1 MIFIIGLL
9 ILLFLIIYYVLK
21 PEIIST
27 PKTKGQESLPAK
39 IPLPIRTEV
48 YSSTPPIP
56 NEATPVNLPTELSNF
71 TLITDLAESEQPI
84 IDKIVEITQSIPRP
98 HSMLKAL
105 THEIENSDKL
115 YELVKS
121 DPEIAAK
128 ILQTVNSSGFYLT
141 QKITRLNHA
150 ILYLGT
156 NMVKNIALQSII
168 TTRPQST
175 NKELTLV
182 LKRIWANGFLASS
195 LAFLFAKNLNFKNA
209 DELATQTLL
218 AYIGNLAIISYKP
231 ELAHC
236 YIENKSLFERVQI
249 EQAELGVNSALVGGA
264 LAAAWQLPQELILG
278 IQDNL
283 MPLGVPPEQ
292 SELPVEYLRS
302 IVLCYLCC
310 RAAEIIFK
318 DSLSDIADVHLLNQE
333 QMELFYL
340 PEYINIT
347 SLQRFLSL
355 QQKPSFRNEAN
366 KLIEKIK
373 DPEPAKTSN
382 N

>member
-9 ILLFLIIYYVLK
+9 ILLFLVIYYLLK

-27 PKTKGQESLPAK
+27 PKTKKKESLPSK
-39 IPLPIRTEV
+39 IMPPIRTEI
-48 YSSTPPIP
+48 YTSSPSIT
-56 NEATPVNLPTELSNF
+56 NEASQIATPAELTNF
-71 TLITDLAESEQPI
+71 ALITDLAESDQPL
-84 IDKIVEITQSIPRP
+84 IDKIVEITQSMPRP
-98 HSMLKAL
+98 HSMLRSL

-115 YELVKS
+115 YDLVKS

-128 ILQTVNSSGFYLT
+128 ILQAVNSSGFYLT

-156 NMVKNIALQSII
+156 NMVKSIALQCII
-168 TTRPQST
+168 TTRPHST
-175 NKELTLV
+175 DKDLALV
-182 LKRIWANGFLASS
+182 LKKIWAHGFLASS
-195 LAFLFAKNLNFKNA
+195 LAFLFAKNLNLNNA

-236 YIENKSLFERVQI
+236 FIENKSLFERVQI
-249 EQAELGVNSALVGGA
+249 EQAELGVNSAVIGGA
-264 LAAAWQLPQELILG
+264 LAASWQLPQELILG
-278 IQDNL
+278 IHDNL
-283 MPLGVPPEQ
+283 MPLGIPPAQ
-292 SELPVEYLRS
+292 SELPVEHLRA
-302 IVLCYLCC
+302 IVLCYICC

-318 DSLSDIADVHLLNQE
+318 DNLLDIADVHLLNQE

-340 PEYINIT
+340 PEYINMT
-347 SLQRFLSL
+347 GLQQFLSL
-355 QQKPSFRNEAN
+355 QQKPTFRNEAN

-373 DPEPAKTSN
+373 NPEPAKTN
-382 N
+382 